1 MTNDAIQ
8 VENGRRNG
16 IGIRNE
22 KSLHA
27 AIKQWYALPGDL
39 LEQPVDG
46 YVVDMVR
53 GPLLIEI
60 QTRNLS
66 ALRRKLHALVLHHP
80 VRLVYPIARDK
91 WIVHVGKRGA
101 IKRRRKSPKRGTL
114 SDLFDELVS
123 LPDLFNYE
131 GFEVQ
136 VLLIEEEEV
145 RVADGKGSWRRKG
158 ESIRD
163 RRLIRVLDQTIFSNG
178 HAFLRFLP
186 DGMVGPFSNAGLAKE
201 KRIPI
206 HTARQITFCLKKM
219 GVIREAGREG
229 RSLFFEII
237 RENRP

>member
-1 MTNDAIQ
+1 M
-8 VENGRRNG
+8 
-16 IGIRNE
+16 
-22 KSLHA
+22 
-27 AIKQWYALPGDL
+27 
-39 LEQPVDG
+39 
-46 YVVDMVR
+46 
-53 GPLLIEI
+53 
-60 QTRNLS
+60 
-66 ALRRKLHALVLHHP
+66 
-80 VRLVYPIARDK
+80 
-91 WIVHVGKRGA
+91 
-101 IKRRRKSPKRGTL
+101 
-114 SDLFDELVS
+114 S

-229 RSLFFEII
+229 RSLFFEIV

>member
-46 YVVDMVR
+46 YIVDMVR

-91 WIVHVGKRGA
+91 WIVSFMLGSGA
-101 IKRRRKSPKRGTL
+101 RS
-114 SDLFDELVS
+114 
-123 LPDLFNYE
+123 NE
-131 GFEVQ
+131 G
-136 VLLIEEEEV
+136 
-145 RVADGKGSWRRKG
+145 
-158 ESIRD
+158 
-163 RRLIRVLDQTIFSNG
+163 
-178 HAFLRFLP
+178 
-186 DGMVGPFSNAGLAKE
+186 
-201 KRIPI
+201 
-206 HTARQITFCLKKM
+206 
-219 GVIREAGREG
+219 
-229 RSLFFEII
+229 
-237 RENRP
+237 ENRPSAGLFPISSTSL